1 MTKMLI
7 IGMGILFLCSGVLS
21 ATIINVPN
29 DYPTIQQ
36 GINASE
42 DADTV
47 LVQPGTYFENINF
60 NGKNITVASLFLITQ
75 DTSYISETIID
86 GNYENKVVKF
96 VNGENRDAR
105 MIGFKLQHGALG
117 GVWCDNSMPTISN
130 NIIIDNEGSWPIV
143 SRGINCR
150 EASPKI
156 INNTISLNDGG
167 ISVNISSNPIIAFNK
182 ISSNRFDGIY
192 ITDYS
197 YPVIYNNHICNNSH
211 AGVWCHNNAYP
222 IISNNIISEN
232 NEDGIYSRYS
242 SSFIVNN
249 TIASNVLSGIYSFGA
264 EDIIKNS
271 IIWGNSTS
279 FTFTG
284 PICTSSLS
292 YNCIE
297 GGFPAQGINN
307 GGNIYSDPLFL
318 PNSNYMLQP
327 GSRCINR
334 GDPCNLYNDIDTSKC
349 DMGAYG
355 NNGLIPSFS
364 SYNFGKVS
372 THSTSYKDVT
382 LEINNFR
389 STTVTIVN
397 ASFSNPSF
405 NLINT
410 TIPIII
416 EPFSSFSTT
425 IRFSPQ
431 FIGNIVDSLS
441 IYSNDFIGNIPAK
454 IRFEGEGAEY
464 TEISGQ
470 ISGILPANLIYH
482 VIDDLTIHDD
492 DTLVIESGVKLKF
505 YPYKKLIA
513 YGALVVNG
521 TKTDSVL
528 FIKLDDNSIS
538 WGGIS
543 LYTSNN
549 NFSDDYLNYLIIE
562 HCNSNPAIMIY
573 NASPT
578 ITHCTISNCFGY
590 GITSK
595 WGRPIIY
602 GNTITF
608 CLEGGIKCDN
618 SCPYII
624 NNKIVDCGKGIC
636 CIVTSSSITHFPRL
650 LNSTVSMCNYGI
662 FCESDDD
669 CISSPEIINTI
680 VWDNITNFGFQE
692 INNPIISYSCLEGGF
707 PSQGTNAGGNIYE
720 NPLFNDPENDDYH
733 LTQYSPCI
741 DAGTPDT
748 TGLNLPPFDL
758 DGNPR
763 IYNGRIDMGAYEWQG
778 VAIDDTIHY
787 YDAVTLHQNCP
798 NPFKTLTQISF
809 SLPHPEKVKI
819 QIYNLKG
826 QLVETLPSGN
836 A

>member
-284 PICTSSLS
+284 PICT
-292 YNCIE
+292 
-297 GGFPAQGINN
+297 
-307 GGNIYSDPLFL
+307 
-318 PNSNYMLQP
+318 
-327 GSRCINR
+327 
-334 GDPCNLYNDIDTSKC
+334 
-349 DMGAYG
+349 
-355 NNGLIPSFS
+355 
-364 SYNFGKVS
+364 
-372 THSTSYKDVT
+372 
-382 LEINNFR
+382 
-389 STTVTIVN
+389 
-397 ASFSNPSF
+397 
-405 NLINT
+405 
-410 TIPIII
+410 
-416 EPFSSFSTT
+416 
-425 IRFSPQ
+425 
-431 FIGNIVDSLS
+431 
-441 IYSNDFIGNIPAK
+441 
-454 IRFEGEGAEY
+454 
-464 TEISGQ
+464 
-470 ISGILPANLIYH
+470 
-482 VIDDLTIHDD
+482 
-492 DTLVIESGVKLKF
+492 
-505 YPYKKLIA
+505 
-513 YGALVVNG
+513 
-521 TKTDSVL
+521 
-528 FIKLDDNSIS
+528 
-538 WGGIS
+538 
-543 LYTSNN
+543 
-549 NFSDDYLNYLIIE
+549 
-562 HCNSNPAIMIY
+562 
-573 NASPT
+573 
-578 ITHCTISNCFGY
+578 
-590 GITSK
+590 
-595 WGRPIIY
+595 
-602 GNTITF
+602 
-608 CLEGGIKCDN
+608 
-618 SCPYII
+618 
-624 NNKIVDCGKGIC
+624 
-636 CIVTSSSITHFPRL
+636 
-650 LNSTVSMCNYGI
+650 
-662 FCESDDD
+662 
-669 CISSPEIINTI
+669 
-680 VWDNITNFGFQE
+680 
-692 INNPIISYSCLEGGF
+692 
-707 PSQGTNAGGNIYE
+707 
-720 NPLFNDPENDDYH
+720 
-733 LTQYSPCI
+733 
-741 DAGTPDT
+741 
-748 TGLNLPPFDL
+748 
-758 DGNPR
+758 
-763 IYNGRIDMGAYEWQG
+763 
-778 VAIDDTIHY
+778 
-787 YDAVTLHQNCP
+787 
-798 NPFKTLTQISF
+798 
-809 SLPHPEKVKI
+809 
-819 QIYNLKG
+819 
-826 QLVETLPSGN
+826 
-836 A
+836 